1 MLTVDNTGTGG
12 CGTVSTRHA
21 PARDRACDGPH
32 PSAFDGIRTRGLPL
46 RRRAPYPLGHEGERA
61 APDPRAD
68 WTRPPRCPVGW
79 GRGRG
84 RPPANREH
92 ARRAGIEPAC
102 AVLETAGLPLSYR
115 RKGRRGCAFADPRR
129 PVKERCVG
137 SAGLEPAASRPPAG
151 RASLLRHDPFPA
163 GRMVR
168 HPSRRRA
175 VPFLQ
180 GRYPAVGGGA
190 NLREASLRD
199 PSRASRTPRDT
210 PMPAGALRS
219 LCGPDG
225 GRTRCLRVANA
236 TLYRLS
242 YRPVNALPADSL
254 AAGRATR
261 CRIPRQRG
269 AGASGV
275 RVRSIGAFDEPL
287 SANLF

>member
-1 MLTVDNTGTGG
+1 M
-12 CGTVSTRHA
+12 STRHA

-46 RRRAPYPLGHEGERA
+46 RRRAPYPLGHEGERE

-84 RPPANREH
+84 RPPADRER

-115 RKGRRGCAFADPRR
+115 RKGRRGCAFAGPRR
-129 PVKERCVG
+129 PVTRKG
-137 SAGLEPAASRPPAG
+137 ASDWPDSNRRPPDPQSGA
-151 RASLLRHDPFPA
+151 LTKLRHNPFPA

-242 YRPVNALPADSL
+242 YRPVNALPADSF
-254 AAGRATR
+254 AAGRAAR
-261 CRIPRQRG
+261 CRIPRQ
-269 AGASGV
+269 GV
-275 RVRSIGAFDEPL
+275 RTRLACA
-287 SANLF
+287 SAL